1 MNEKNEIDDLSEDSI
16 ASSEET
22 INEPIELAEE
32 RVETGLVDEEI
43 EEEDEALEA
52 EPLDKSPKKKKKK
65 QGKWI
70 WAALLFLLL
79 ALLLGGFLGYRK
91 GIARR
96 MQKQSQQEMQMIE
109 AQLALYFGDMGNKK
123 YENAHAR
130 LAWIKSIKPNFPG
143 IDDMLAEAS
152 EKMGYVPT
160 TLPDPVVGIET
171 QEPIQ
176 VGETPTPKPTLD
188 LAQAEA
194 LYSSIQ
200 AAIDAQDWH
209 LAVSKILEIKE
220 TAFEYK
226 RIMVDGYYFIALR
239 NRGISRIWAG
249 ELEQGMYDLSV
260 VDSLGALD
268 NDANGVYQWAANY
281 ITATSY
287 WDASWAS
294 AVEAFGALYEQSPYF
309 AETGGMTVAER
320 YRIALYQ
327 RGEEF
332 ARQEDWCTAA
342 DYYKRS
348 IEVGLHLDIQV
359 TATAYAEYC
368 ANPPGQETPEP
379 TPEETP
385 TPGGEETPE
394 PTEETPEP

>member
-109 AQLALYFGDMGNKK
+109 AQLSLYFGDMGNKK

-160 TLPDPVVGIET
+160 TLPEPVVGIET

-239 NRGISRIWAG
+239 NRGISRIWACDW
-249 ELEQGMYDLSV
+249 EQGMYYLSV
-260 VDSLGALD
+260 VDSLVALV
-268 NDANGVYQWAANY
+268 NDAHGAYQWAANY

-379 TPEETP
+379 TPEEIP
-385 TPGGEETPE
+385 TPDGEETPE